1 MMNYLK
7 MFDVNN
13 GCKLLA
19 SVVVA
24 VLIVVNI
31 LYSTFVKHA
40 LVKNKAF
47 GDELA
52 KNLQSRTTSL
62 GRYEGLMTELIVRCV
77 YIFTG
82 MKLCPYILKMFEVK
96 SDISALLVNVA
107 CITLLSV
114 GMNMVVGFLLNALK
128 QGDAEGDLA
137 KYVPAVYNEPMM
149 MIWDFIL
156 SSLVTLVALILH
168 TNNICNSFEFIYLFF
183 IAIFIGMFFFRTDE
197 DGEKVN

>member
-1 MMNYLK
+1 MNFLK
-7 MFDVNN
+7 MFDVSN

-19 SVVVA
+19 SIVIA

-31 LYSTFVKHA
+31 LYSTFVKYA

-47 GDELA
+47 GETLA

-62 GRYEGLMTELIVRCV
+62 GRYEGLMTELIIRCV

-96 SDISALLVNVA
+96 SEMGALLVNVA

-114 GMNMVVGFLLNALK
+114 GINMVVGFLLNALK
-128 QGDAEGDLA
+128 QGNAEGDLA
-137 KYVPAVYNEPMM
+137 KFVPAVYNDPMM

-156 SSLVTLVALILH
+156 SSLVTFVALLLH
-168 TNNICNSFEFIYLFF
+168 TNNMCNSFEFIYLFF

>member
-1 MMNYLK
+1 
-7 MFDVNN
+7 MFDVSN

-19 SVVVA
+19 SIVIA

-31 LYSTFVKHA
+31 LYSTFVKYA

-47 GDELA
+47 GETLA

-62 GRYEGLMTELIVRCV
+62 GRYEGLMTELIIRCV

-96 SDISALLVNVA
+96 SEMGALLVNVA

-114 GMNMVVGFLLNALK
+114 GINMVVGFLLNALK
-128 QGDAEGDLA
+128 QGNAEGDLA
-137 KYVPAVYNEPMM
+137 KFVPAVYNDPMM

-156 SSLVTLVALILH
+156 SSLVTFVTLLLH
-168 TNNICNSFEFIYLFF
+168 TNNMCNSFEFIYLFF